1 MKNEVSAFL
10 YNKLR
15 EQYNYDIAN
24 EIVKSYKEKRYLT
37 FRVNTLKAT
46 VFDVKKQLDLNDIK
60 YEEVSWYKEAFVIP
74 NGDINEI
81 KKLNMYI
88 NGEIYLQSLSSMIPP
103 LILNSLEGDNILDM
117 AASPGSKTTQIA
129 ALTNNKCL
137 ITAVEKNRIR
147 LERLKYNIEKLGAKK
162 INILN
167 IDATK
172 LDDFYSFDKI
182 LLDAPCSGSGTLN
195 IFDNSLP
202 NFTEELIERSS
213 KIQYR
218 LLKKA
223 IKLLKSGH
231 EIIYSTCSILKEE
244 NEDIINK
251 ILEEENVELIAIEN
265 NFSCETLPVS
275 IKGTLCIKPNKYF
288 EGFFVAKL
296 RKK

>member
-1 MKNEVSAFL
+1 MKNDIPEFL
-10 YNKLR
+10 YNKLNK
-15 EQYNYDIAN
+15 QYNTDLTNDIIN
-24 EIVKSYKEKRYLT
+24 SYKEERYLT
-37 FRVNTLKAT
+37 FRVNTLKTT
-46 VFDVKKQLDLNDIK
+46 VFAVKKQLELNNIK

-74 NGDINEI
+74 DGDINEI

-103 LILNSLEGDNILDM
+103 LILNPLEGDNILDM

-129 ALTNNKCL
+129 ALTNNKSL

-195 IFDNSLP
+195 IFEKSYTSFN
-202 NFTEELIERSS
+202 EELIDRSS

-231 EIIYSTCSILKEE
+231 EMVYSTCSILKEE

-251 ILEEENVELIAIEN
+251 ILEEENVELIDIEN

>member
-1 MKNEVSAFL
+1 MQNDIPEFL
-10 YNKLR
+10 YNKLNK
-15 EQYNYDIAN
+15 QYNTDLTNDIIN
-24 EIVKSYKEKRYLT
+24 SYKEERYLT
-37 FRVNTLKAT
+37 FRVNTLKTT
-46 VFDVKKQLDLNDIK
+46 VFAVKKQLELNNIK

-103 LILNSLEGDNILDM
+103 LILNPLEGDNILDM
-117 AASPGSKTTQIA
+117 AASPGSKTTQIS
-129 ALTNNKCL
+129 ALTNNKSL

-195 IFDNSLP
+195 IFDKNYTSF
-202 NFTEELIERSS
+202 NEELIDRSS

-231 EIIYSTCSILKEE
+231 EMVYSTCSILKEE

-251 ILEEENVELIAIEN
+251 ILEEENVELIDIEN
-265 NFSCETLPVS
+265 NFSFETLPVS